1 MSGREGFTLIEV
13 LLSVAIIGM
22 LVGISLP
29 VYESFSRRNDL
40 DVTAQGVVSLLR
52 RAESYSRA
60 VKTDAVWSVEIQT
73 SSATLFQGASFAS
86 RNTAYDETVAI
97 PSSITPSGLTEVQ
110 FSKFNAA
117 PNTTGT
123 VTLLSNTNDT
133 RVIAINAEG
142 MVSY

>member
-97 PSSITPSGLTEVQ
+97 PSSVAPSGLTEVQ
-110 FSKFNAA
+110 FSKLSAA

>member
-60 VKTDAVWSVEIQT
+60 VKADAVWSVEIQT
-73 SSATLFQGASFAS
+73 SSATLFQGTSFAS

-97 PSSITPSGLTEVQ
+97 PSSVAPSGLTEVQ
-110 FSKFNAA
+110 FSKLSAA

-133 RVIAINAEG
+133 RAIAINAEG